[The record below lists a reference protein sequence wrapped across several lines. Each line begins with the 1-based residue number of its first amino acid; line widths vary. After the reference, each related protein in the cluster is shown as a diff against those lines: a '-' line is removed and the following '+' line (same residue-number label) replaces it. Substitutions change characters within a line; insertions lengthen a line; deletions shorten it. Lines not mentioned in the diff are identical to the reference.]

1 MWHPFV
7 MTPTLRNLAKALEN
21 FLHSILKYVAI
32 NPLLQG
38 NVRAIDV

>member
-7 MTPTLRNLAKALEN
+7 MTPTLRNLAKALEKI
-21 FLHSILKYVAI
+21 LHSILKHVAI
-32 NPLLQG
+32 NPLSQG